1 MKKDIFNGKV
11 KREYISYIWFTIIL
25 VIGIFVGGGSL
36 LLYSAFQHESG
47 TVDRNGLIFLG
58 ILHCLIG
65 ALYFLITI
73 IYIRNYPKYPKLGK
87 FCFNSDVYFVG
98 SDSKEYR
105 GHWRGRPVFNM
116 ITHVVEQNKDL
127 ENIKYPTKYK
137 ICFALCIL
145 GIVMLFVNIFGCFVL
160 MENVSLLPQNLQNE
174 GIIFTAFI
182 VLEMIDLVF
191 SFLFAFQVKNIRKAT
206 IDEYRKSQM
215 K

>member
-25 VIGIFVGGGSL
+25 VIGIFVGVGSL

-47 TVDRNGLIFLG
+47 TVDRNGLMFLG
-58 ILHCLIG
+58 ILLCLIG

-105 GHWRGRPVFNM
+105 GHWRGRPAFNM
-116 ITHVVEQNKDL
+116 ITHAVEQNQAL
-127 ENIKYPTKYK
+127 ENIRYPAKYK
-137 ICFALCIL
+137 LYFALCIL
-145 GIVMLFVNIFGCFVL
+145 GIVMLFVNIFGCFTL
-160 MENVSLLPQNLQNE
+160 MGNISLLPQNLQNE
-174 GIIFTAFI
+174 GILFTAFI
-182 VLEMIDLVF
+182 VLEIIDLVL
-191 SFLFAFQVKNIRKAT
+191 SFVFAFRVRNIRRVT
-206 IDEYRKSQM
+206 IDEYKKKM
-215 K
+215 KK